1 MILSGGRACSD
12 RAGEST
18 LATFQA
24 KEYTSA
30 APSATA
36 TDTRIAEELASL
48 SDADDDYWAF
58 RRGAARRQA
67 HGLSQYPAMM
77 VPPMQAVLLGV
88 VAQAAG
94 NVDSVVD
101 PFVGSGTTLIEAMRL
116 GLSYTGQDVNPLA
129 VLLSRTKAGPYH
141 VRRLQATI
149 AKVHARAA
157 ADRGQKLEATFPGLE
172 KWFKPTVAR
181 DLSRLRRAI
190 RAESNLWCRRVLWT
204 ALAETVRLTSNSR
217 TSTFKLHLRSV
228 EDLETRNVPALA
240 TFSVILADIARRLAE
255 EAASLREAGH
265 LSPGG
270 WYRGEVQIGLGDS
283 ASVVPAPA
291 GSGHALLITSP
302 PYGDNTSTVPYGQ
315 YSYLPLQWID
325 LSDIDDD
332 ADAGHLASTYEI
344 DSRSLGGS
352 RKTALRDV
360 QSILQRS
367 PSLEGTLRRLT
378 ALPVDRGGRV
388 AAFCRDLDASL
399 NAILRSLRANA
410 YMIWT
415 VGNRRVGGE
424 EVPTDRILTEL
435 LHARGA
441 VAVARVQRNIP
452 NKRMATRNSIATTMR
467 GETILLFRKSM

>member
-1 MILSGGRACSD
+1 MILSSDLFYGG
-12 RAGEST
+12 AGGE
-18 LATFQA
+18 A
-24 KEYTSA
+24 KLTQVKERHAIDPA
-30 APSATA
+30 AVAVDA
-36 TDTRIAEELASL
+36 NIAEELASL

-77 VPPMQAVLLGV
+77 VPTMQAVLLGI

-94 NVDSVVD
+94 NIDAVVD

-129 VLLSRTKAGPYH
+129 VLISRTKAGPYH
-141 VRRLQATI
+141 VRRLKATFTE
-149 AKVHARAA
+149 VCARAN
-157 ADRGQKLEATFPGLE
+157 ADRGQKIEADFPALD

-190 RAESNLWCRRVLWT
+190 RVENNLWCRRVLWT

-217 TSTFKLHLRSV
+217 TSTFKLHLRSA
-228 EDLETRNVPALA
+228 EDIKARDVSALA
-240 TFSVILADIARRLAE
+240 TFAEILADIVRRLTD
-255 EAASLREAGH
+255 EATSLRKAGH
-265 LSPGG
+265 LAPGG
-270 WYRGEVQIGLGDS
+270 GYRRDVRITLGDS
-283 ASVVPAPA
+283 ARLVPARA
-291 GSGHALLITSP
+291 GDGHALLVTSP

-325 LSDIDDD
+325 LFDIEEGV
-332 ADAGHLASTYEI
+332 DAGYLASTYEI

-360 QSILQRS
+360 QPLLHQS
-367 PSLEGTLRRLT
+367 PSLAVTLRRLT
-378 ALPVDRGGRV
+378 ALPIDRRSRV
-388 AAFCRDLDASL
+388 AAFVRDLDASL
-399 NAILRSLRANA
+399 DAILQSLRSNA

-435 LHARGA
+435 LQARGA
-441 VAVARVQRNIP
+441 VSVARVQRNIP
-452 NKRMATRNSIATTMR
+452 SKRMATRNSVAATMR
-467 GETILLFRKSM
+467 GETILLFRKNA

>member
-1 MILSGGRACSD
+1 MILPAGGPSIGGDGELAQALQTRKRSVVEHADAAIDAC
-12 RAGEST
+12 
-18 LATFQA
+18 
-24 KEYTSA
+24 
-30 APSATA
+30 
-36 TDTRIAEELASL
+36 IADELASL
-48 SDADDDYWAF
+48 SDADNDYWTF

-77 VPPMQAVLLGV
+77 VPPVQAVLLGV

-116 GLSYTGQDVNPLA
+116 GLNYTGQDVNPLA
-129 VLLSRTKAGPYH
+129 VLISRTKAGPYH
-141 VRRLQATI
+141 VRRLQAAIT
-149 AKVHARAA
+149 KVHARAE
-157 ADRGQKLEATFPGLE
+157 ADRGQKLEAAFPGLD

-181 DLSRLRRAI
+181 ELSRLRRAI

-228 EDLETRNVPALA
+228 EDIEARDVPAIG
-240 TFSVILADIARRLAE
+240 TFSEILADIARRLAE

-270 WYRGEVQIGLGDS
+270 WYRGDVQIGLGNS
-283 ASVVPAPA
+283 ASVVPTPA
-291 GSGHALLITSP
+291 GDRHALLITSP

-332 ADAGHLASTYEI
+332 ADAGHLVSTYEI

-367 PSLEGTLRRLT
+367 PNLEETLRRLT
-378 ALPVDRGGRV
+378 ALPIDRRGRV

-399 NAILRSLRANA
+399 DAILRSLRPNA

-435 LHARGA
+435 LHARGSM
-441 VAVARVQRNIP
+441 AVARVQRNIP
-452 NKRMATRNSIATTMR
+452 SKRMATRNSIATTMR
-467 GETILLFRKSM
+467 GETILLFRKTA